1 MYKWYLLLGVC
12 AYIGLHS
19 RRAFS
24 VKASIM
30 PITLGRAEFHAS
42 LPEMPRNFDELSV
55 PETSGA
61 TGLERERAIFLFF
74 NFTRRRRPREAKR
87 RRKLNARRAT
97 VLKCTIHPVRF

>member
-30 PITLGRAEFHAS
+30 PIAPNFTPRFWRFLEK
-42 LPEMPRNFDELSV
+42 ERNFDKLSV
-55 PETSGA
+55 PRTA
-61 TGLERERAIFLFF
+61 FERERAILFF
-74 NFTRRRRPREAKR
+74 NLTRRRKRPREAKR
-87 RRKLNARRAT
+87 RKTLALNAR
-97 VLKCTIHPVRF
+97 